1 MLRAAIGFFIIGL
14 VAFAIGAG
22 GIGGLSMEIG
32 RTILF
37 VFIVLAILSFLASMF
52 TGKKPNIILV
62 PLFIIGLSISSGP
75 TYASAKETKANLK
88 SEIGDLKTDTKVNTR
103 KAKRYVRNKTGRHS
117 MHKDTKD
124 MLHDTEDKMDNSVK
138 KLQRKTK

>member
-75 TYASAKETKANLK
+75 
-88 SEIGDLKTDTKVNTR
+88 I
-103 KAKRYVRNKTGRHS
+103 
-117 MHKDTKD
+117 
-124 MLHDTEDKMDNSVK
+124 
-138 KLQRKTK
+138 